1 MQAVVQEDFVHVYT
15 HRSPAGNENLVQ
27 EGLSCSSTALMMDTD
42 MVSWDA
48 RLVQDMGSQNG
59 LFRNIQYTKQFT
71 KSLLKP
77 LLNNSL
83 NNCDVEKI
91 LHRYENKE

>member
-1 MQAVVQEDFVHVYT
+1 MQAVVPEHFVHGYT
-15 HRSPAGNENLVQ
+15 HKSPAAKGNLLQ
-27 EGLSCSSTALMMDTD
+27 EGLSCSSTALMMETD
-42 MVSWDA
+42 IASWDGP
-48 RLVQDMGSQNG
+48 LGQDMGSQNG
-59 LFRNIQYTKQFT
+59 LFRNIQYTKKFT